1 MKPPGS
7 LNGIVRGLH
16 HVAIAVRSIDEA
28 RAFWEGTLGM
38 RAVEP
43 EVVPDQGVRVLLLF
57 AGEQRIELVEPAGED
72 SPITRF
78 LERGGG
84 VHHLAWSVD
93 SVADAI
99 RRLVE
104 GGVRMIDREP
114 RPGAHGT
121 TIAFVHPKATGGVL
135 MELVEDE
142 AGV

>member
-1 MKPPGS
+1 MKPPES
-7 LNGIVRGLH
+7 LAGIVRGLH

-28 RAFWEGTLGM
+28 RNLWEGALGM
-38 RAVEP
+38 RAGEP
-43 EVVPDQGVRVLLLF
+43 ELVEDQRVRVLLLF

-72 SPITRF
+72 SPVTRF

-84 VHHLAWSVD
+84 IHHLAWSVD
-93 SVADAI
+93 SVAEAI

-104 GGVRMIDREP
+104 CGVRMIDREP

-135 MELVEDE
+135 MELVEDAADE
-142 AGV
+142 